1 VAPPP
6 ATEGEEPWPLPLP
19 ARCLHRSTRSTA
31 HSTQCTAT
39 QPTAFTQTI
48 RDATGRLCTLPAQAW
63 HRTVPATPSLSPA
76 ARPSPATPRYAQG
89 YESLLAL
96 LPWWGWVGLG
106 VIAVLL
112 ACFCLICACCVAL
125 LRRRPRNTSVE
136 SKFDGI
142 EADGVFAG
150 HTNEKCASDAQ
161 PYLKDSS
168 TARSSGI
175 SSWTDPSVPCVMK
188 SDAPLCSSKLWQAE
202 NPAGSYAAPA
212 KFSSTLGSSCRR
224 ECEEDRSSSQA
235 SRSQPPRH
243 YNGRER
249 SDSVSQRASKG
260 AGHIINTLR
269 DSFGK
274 VRV

>member
-1 VAPPP
+1 M
-6 ATEGEEPWPLPLP
+6 
-19 ARCLHRSTRSTA
+19 
-31 HSTQCTAT
+31 
-39 QPTAFTQTI
+39 
-48 RDATGRLCTLPAQAW
+48 
-63 HRTVPATPSLSPA
+63 
-76 ARPSPATPRYAQG
+76 
-89 YESLLAL
+89 
-96 LPWWGWVGLG
+96 GLG
-106 VIAVLL
+106 VIVLLL
-112 ACFCLICACCVAL
+112 ACCCLVCACAVVL
-125 LRRRPRNTSVE
+125 LRRRPRDTSVE

-150 HTNEKCASDAQ
+150 HTNEKCAPDAQ
-161 PYLKDSS
+161 PYLEDSS
-168 TARSSGI
+168 TARPSGI

-188 SDAPLCSSKLWQAE
+188 SDVPLRSSKLWQAE
-202 NPAGSYAAPA
+202 YPAESYAAPA

-224 ECEEDRSSSQA
+224 EYEEDRSSSQA

-269 DSFGK
+269 ASFGK

>member
-1 VAPPP
+1 MAAALTCSLPPSVYP
-6 ATEGEEPWPLPLP
+6 IHCSLHSVYRYSTDRLHSDHQ
-19 ARCLHRSTRSTA
+19 RCDQLRPQHSALCRPRPGTR
-31 HSTQCTAT
+31 
-39 QPTAFTQTI
+39 P
-48 RDATGRLCTLPAQAW
+48 P
-63 HRTVPATPSLSPA
+63 RTVPATPSLSPA

-188 SDAPLCSSKLWQAE
+188 SDAPLRSSKLWQAE